1 MFAFAICHWNLSSAP
16 ASISLSSYLPSGS
29 SVTFRVQLFHSWRY
43 HLCTFICG
51 AIKHPAKPVQK
62 MSSRR
67 TKSVYIVIS
76 TRMQSPFCQHN
87 HTLAVDR
94 WSLCISVTVSDF
106 CPLCVCVHSGCTFW
120 CSTRRRC
127 MMCCGS
133 GTGLRMEVYF
143 SKSWAAPPC
152 LWTSTAPSALS
163 ACSSLPTSLP
173 ASRASLCSSQV
184 SFWFICGL
192 LSSAK
197 ELCSP

>member
-29 SVTFRVQLFHSWRY
+29 SVTFRVQLFHSWCY

-106 CPLCVCVHSGCTFW
+106 CPLCVCVCAFRLHFLVFHTEEVHDV
-120 CSTRRRC
+120 
-127 MMCCGS
+127 
-133 GTGLRMEVYF
+133 LRIWDGPQDGGV
-143 SKSWAAPPC
+143 
-152 LWTSTAPSALS
+152 
-163 ACSSLPTSLP
+163 
-173 ASRASLCSSQV
+173 
-184 SFWFICGL
+184 L
-192 LSSAK
+192 LK
-197 ELCSP
+197 ELSGSTLPLDLHSTFSSISLQFTTDFFTSKQGFALQFSGEFLVHMWSPE